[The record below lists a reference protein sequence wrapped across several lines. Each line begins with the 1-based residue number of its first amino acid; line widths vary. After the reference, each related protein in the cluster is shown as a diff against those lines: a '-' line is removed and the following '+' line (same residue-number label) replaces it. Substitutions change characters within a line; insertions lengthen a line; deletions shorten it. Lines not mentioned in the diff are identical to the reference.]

1 MRRSLIFSSLHST
14 QPRPLPSQDL
24 TMSTTKKRPAAGYRE
39 PKRDIAIA
47 CTKCYRTSIYG
58 SKSVTKRFIDHANRC
73 SPLLSQSIPHH
84 RNLEELQATLDNI
97 VIKKK
102 AHITAKEQNEIK
114 HLYAKW
120 ICEDFR
126 PFTIVEDNGFQQL
139 AQTFIR
145 LGSQYGC
152 IDVKEV
158 VRSRQSVA
166 RTVDDLAQKHRT
178 ILKSEL
184 REPLKAQAITIA
196 PDFWTSKYNQQ
207 AFLGLNI
214 TYVTADHKFKSVNL
228 FCIPFNGKK
237 SYDLIRESN
246 LNQEIKAAGG
256 TTLHQSCVVPWLSLS
271 DLLQSVIKS
280 FKATKKVLSSNK
292 KQELI
297 DGLND
302 QYLKQLLI
310 LLSPFKHVM
319 TLIQCGN

>member
-14 QPRPLPSQDL
+14 QPRPCKQKCRNFGLCPKAMCTL
-24 TMSTTKKRPAAGYRE
+24 STISRSYN
-39 PKRDIAIA
+39 D

-237 SYDLIRESN
+237 SYDLIRE
-246 LNQEIKAAGG
+246 
-256 TTLHQSCVVPWLSLS
+256 TLCRHLLEYGVIDLS
-271 DLLQSVIKS
+271 DVNIVSDRGSNFV
-280 FKATKKVLSSNK
+280 KAFAIYNA
-292 KQELI
+292 I
-297 DGLND
+297 YCFGHR
-302 QYLKQLLI
+302 LKQN
-310 LLSPFKHVM
+310 S
-319 TLIQCGN
+319 